1 MRDER
6 QSRPDEHGAAKMSM
20 GDKSMVA
27 KPNDT
32 MAARRARSV
41 VTYAEHFA
49 WRVLQDALNE
59 ATAMYWR
66 RRAEALRAAR
76 HNPSSDYL
84 PPERLSAA
92 RARWVELTEAARAC
106 EAKATFVEMY
116 GNELLAAEVAAVM
129 GEEVAA

>member
-59 ATAMYWR
+59 ASANLLATTR
-66 RRAEALRAAR
+66 RGPESRAA
-76 HNPSSDYL
+76 S
-84 PPERLSAA
+84 
-92 RARWVELTEAARAC
+92 C
-106 EAKATFVEMY
+106 KATTCQTA
-116 GNELLAAEVAAVM
+116 G
-129 GEEVAA
+129 

>member
-27 KPNDT
+27 APNDT

-49 WRVLQDALNE
+49 RRVLLDAINE
-59 ATAMYWR
+59 ATADYWR
-66 RRAEALRAAR
+66 RRAEALRGAR
-76 HNPSSDYL
+76 HRVGDYL
-84 PPERLSAA
+84 PPGRLQAA
-92 RARWVELTEAARAC
+92 RARWAELTAIADAC

-116 GNELLAAEVAAVM
+116 GNELHAVEVAAVM